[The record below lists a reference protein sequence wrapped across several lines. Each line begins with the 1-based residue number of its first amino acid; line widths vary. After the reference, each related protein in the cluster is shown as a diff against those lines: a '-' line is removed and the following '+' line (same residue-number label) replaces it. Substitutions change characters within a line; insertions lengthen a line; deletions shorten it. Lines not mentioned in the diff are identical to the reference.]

1 MYVILYNVSQ
11 GDGVLL
17 DAHKSIKTAS
27 HIRLITPTY
36 SKLLR
41 RYTTVAIFCKKAYDI
56 CYG

>member
-36 SKLLR
+36 S
-41 RYTTVAIFCKKAYDI
+41 IF
-56 CYG
+56 